1 MTPQATAAQGVA
13 MQRPTH
19 ILNAASNLL
28 GIALLIIAGLNVSH
42 IADKSFADETAWL
55 AAVCLASSCLLS
67 YLSLRRGEPGH
78 RFEDW
83 AAHLPSRIGHADRF
97 DRRARDRQSLAAE
110 MPDPGDQG
118 RAGQDD

>member
-1 MTPQATAAQGVA
+1 

-42 IADKSFADETAWL
+42 IADKSFADEIAWI

-67 YLSLRRGEPGH
+67 YLALRHERRG
-78 RFEDW
+78 
-83 AAHLPSRIGHADRF
+83 AAAELWADRIF
-97 DRRARDRQSLAAE
+97 LLGLATLIGSIVVLAI
-110 MPDPGDQG
+110 GN
-118 RAGQDD
+118 R